1 MAPAYAL
8 MRTPEMTGIYY
19 MQEYTIVGADI
30 GGSHI
35 TAALVDL
42 EQRTMLSQTLIRRRV
57 NSHGAVA
64 EIIEAWGAALEE
76 VLNQAAGKKIGIAMP
91 NPVDYEQGISY
102 IKGIDKYDSLY
113 GLNIRNLLAERLGVP
128 AASIRMKND
137 AGCFMQ
143 GEVFGGAARGYTS
156 AIGLTLGTGLGTA
169 RSHNGVAEDADLWH
183 TPFRDNIAEE
193 YVATRWFLRRY
204 EELTGQ
210 SVKDV
215 KALSELHATDPV
227 AQQVF
232 HEFADNLTEFLLHF
246 IAIDNPQVI
255 VIGGNIANAEA
266 LFFPRVTENLKN
278 HGINLP
284 IKRAMLGEEAAI
296 VGAASIWSSE
306 TKKSIL

>member
-1 MAPAYAL
+1 
-8 MRTPEMTGIYY
+8 

-42 EQRTMLSQTLIRRRV
+42 KQRVMLHDTLIRRKV
-57 NSHGAVA
+57 NSHGTAP

-76 VLNQAAGKKIGIAMP
+76 VLQHNRLTNKMIGIAMP

-113 GLNIRNLLAERLGVP
+113 GLNIRNLLAARLQIDP
-128 AASIRMKND
+128 THIRMKND

-143 GEVFGGAARGYTS
+143 GEVFGGAAQGFTS
-156 AIGLTLGTGLGTA
+156 AIGLTLGTGVGTA

-183 TPFRDNIAEE
+183 MPFRDSIVEE
-193 YVATRWFLRRY
+193 YVATRWFIRRY
-204 EELTGQ
+204 QELSGKT
-210 SVKDV
+210 VKDV
-215 KALSELHATDPV
+215 KELSGLHDTDPT

-232 HEFADNLTEFLLHF
+232 REFADNLTELLLHF
-246 IAIDNPQVI
+246 IGKDNPQVV

-266 LFFPRVTENLKN
+266 LFFPQVTRNLQA
-278 HGINLP
+278 HGISLP
-284 IKRAMLGEEAAI
+284 IKRALLGEEAAI
-296 VGAASIWSSE
+296 VGAASTWSAQ
-306 TKKSIL
+306 TAL

>member
-1 MAPAYAL
+1 
-8 MRTPEMTGIYY
+8 

-57 NSHGAVA
+57 NSHGTVA

-76 VLNQAAGKKIGIAMP
+76 VLSQAGGKTIGIAMP

-113 GLNIRNLLAERLGVP
+113 GLNIRNLLAERLGLP

-183 TPFRDNIAEE
+183 TPFRDAIAEE

-204 EELTGQ
+204 QELTGQ

-215 KALSELHATDPV
+215 KALSELHATDPI

-266 LFFPRVTENLKN
+266 LFFPRVTENLKT

-284 IKRAMLGEEAAI
+284 IKRAILGEEAAI